1 MRFGFGLRQA
11 ALLMAVLG
19 LALGGCGTLSGG
31 GVTSQSLLAATS
43 GSVDSTDPANPV
55 STALSPDRQ
64 ETGAVVEPHAGEQ
77 VMTASVAFSPASF
90 EPIVAGRQPSF
101 MVASLGPLM
110 VSQAVSLP
118 PGPLL
123 AQSRS
128 GGSQSD
134 ASEGTL
140 EEYDPW
146 EPFNDVMF
154 SFNLNLD
161 RYILKPIAKGYNA
174 VVPDLVQRMIDNL
187 FVHVR
192 VVPRVVNNLLQ
203 AKWGGAGREVS
214 RFFINS
220 IVGVGGF
227 FDMAKQEFGIE
238 PSKEDFGQTL
248 GVWGSGPGPYLV
260 LPLLSPMTVR
270 DGIGLFVDGAMDP
283 ISYILPFFWER
294 LFLKIVDTVN
304 DRALNLELFEGVEA
318 TTVDLYTA
326 VRNAYLQRRAKQIR
340 E

>member
-1 MRFGFGLRQA
+1 MAAVVFIGLA
-11 ALLMAVLG
+11 
-19 LALGGCGTLSGG
+19 LALGGCGSLGG
-31 GVTSQSLLAATS
+31 GLHADTLALGAAPLPGPTPPAEMAAADAPVVETSIADTGVASAPVAIVDAEDVPVVALATDESADAATA
-43 GSVDSTDPANPV
+43 D
-55 STALSPDRQ
+55 
-64 ETGAVVEPHAGEQ
+64 GAEGVQ
-77 VMTASVAFSPASF
+77 
-90 EPIVAGRQPSF
+90 
-101 MVASLGPLM
+101 
-110 VSQAVSLP
+110 
-118 PGPLL
+118 L
-123 AQSRS
+123 AQAR
-128 GGSQSD
+128 G
-134 ASEGTL
+134 ASPPPDTPI

-192 VVPRVVNNLLQ
+192 VVPRVVNSLLQ
-203 AKWGGAGREVS
+203 GKWGGAGREVS
-214 RFFINS
+214 RFLINS
-220 IVGVGGF
+220 VVGVGGF

-260 LPLLSPMTVR
+260 LPFLSPMTVR

-304 DRALNLELFEGVEA
+304 DRSLNLELFEGVEA